1 MSLVKSWDLPLLVL
15 GGGGY
20 TIKNV
25 ARCWA
30 YETGLCLNL
39 DIDNSIPTNDYYE
52 YFTPDYKLHFAPKEN
67 ESNQNTK
74 EYL

>member
-1 MSLVKSWDLPLLVL
+1 MLVL

-30 YETGLCLNL
+30 YETGIILNEEMSNIL
-39 DIDNSIPTNDYYE
+39 PLNEYIDS
-52 YFTPDYKLHFAPKEN
+52 FAPTYCLHLDPDPTKEN
-67 ESNQNTK
+67 TNTK
-74 EYL
+74 EELDEKTYKK